1 MLAKRSF
8 LTFQLAF
15 IRMPFPRFKLGVYS
29 TSVLALLGLASYS
42 VYQGTPPRDQVVLG
56 VMLQGLTQLHYQPEK
71 LDDQFSQRVFDLYLK
86 RVDVNKQLLLAPEVA
101 ALRQYQTKIDDEL
114 RGSSHEFLDATS
126 QLLSKRMLEVQA
138 IYRQILAKPFDFTVQ
153 ENWET
158 DPAKAVYA
166 ASAAAQR
173 EQWRKMLKY
182 QTLARLSEMMDDEVN
197 KKDKP
202 LAAAKVSASPGTIS
216 SRPRTAVEME
226 TEARKRVLKYY
237 DDAFADQLKND
248 SNDRLADFAD
258 VIANSYDPHTNY
270 FAPIARDNFDIQM
283 SGRLEGTGAQLIED
297 EGHLKVTDIVA
308 GSASSRQGELK
319 VGDIILRVAQGAA
332 EPVSVEG
339 MRFDKAV
346 KLIRGPKGTE
356 VRLTVR
362 KPDGATLVIPIIRD
376 VVVIEET
383 YAQSALV
390 KQSGRTYGYIHLPG
404 FYADFSGKGGRSSA
418 VDVKNELAK
427 LSKEN
432 VAGVVLD
439 LRYNGGGSLRDA
451 VDMGGLFVPTGPMV
465 QVKTSRGP
473 AEPVADTDPQV
484 QYAGPLVV
492 LVNKY
497 SASASEILAAAM
509 QDYRRAVVMGST
521 TYGKGT
527 VQQVFDLDN
536 AVSPQ
541 ANALKP
547 LGSLKLTIQKFYRVN
562 GGSTQFKGVVP
573 DITLPDALTSFAKG
587 EQESEY
593 PLPWDEIMPA
603 VYQPANTLPAS
614 IAKLRAASAA
624 RVAISPSFRLI
635 TDGAARA
642 TERRKQTALSLNLA
656 AYRTLQQQARTAN
669 KQQTAAQNAI
679 AVLDVTAL
687 AADARP
693 AADSVAAKRAARFLK
708 PLRRDAALAEAVAV
722 IGDEL

>member
-1 MLAKRSF
+1 M
-8 LTFQLAF
+8 Q
-15 IRMPFPRFKLGVYS
+15 FPRFKLGLYS

-56 VMLQGLTQLHYQPEK
+56 VMLQGLSQLHYQPEK
-71 LDDQFSQRVFDLYLK
+71 LDDQFSQRVYDLYLK
-86 RVDVNKQLLLAPEVA
+86 RIDANKMLLLAPEVA
-101 ALRQYQTKIDDEL
+101 QLEQFKTKIDDQL
-114 RGSSHEFLDATS
+114 RGGTHEFLDVSS
-126 QLLSKRMLEVQA
+126 QLLSKRTLEIQA
-138 IYRQILAKPFDFTVQ
+138 LYRQILAKPFDFAVQ

-158 DPAKAVYA
+158 DPAKANYPANA
-166 ASAAAQR
+166 AEQR

-182 QTLARLSEMMDDEVN
+182 QTLARLSEMMDDEAK

-202 LAAAKVSASPGTIS
+202 LAAAKVGASPATTS
-216 SRPRTAVEME
+216 EKVRTPAEME
-226 TEARKRVLKYY
+226 AEARKRVLKYW
-237 DDAFADQLKND
+237 DDAYADLLQTD
-248 SNDRLADFAD
+248 ANDRLAAFAD
-258 VIANSYDPHTNY
+258 VIANTYDPHTEY
-270 FAPIARDNFDIQM
+270 FAPIARDNFDIAM
-283 SGRLEGTGAQLIED
+283 SGRLEGTGAQLVED

-308 GSASSRQGELK
+308 GSASFRQGELK

-362 KPDGATLVIPIIRD
+362 KPDGATVVIPIIRD
-376 VVVIEET
+376 VVVIEDT

-390 KQSGRTYGYIHLPG
+390 KQGGRTYGYIHLPG

-465 QVKTSRGP
+465 QVKTSRG
-473 AEPVADTDPQV
+473 AAQAVADTDPTV

-509 QDYRRAVVMGST
+509 QDYHRAIVMGST

-527 VQQVFDLDN
+527 VQQVIDLDN
-536 AVSPQ
+536 AVSPEVK
-541 ANALKP
+541 ALKP
-547 LGSLKLTIQKFYRVN
+547 LGSVKITLQKFYRVN

-573 DITLPDALTSFAKG
+573 DITLPDALASYAKG

-593 PLPWDEIMPA
+593 PLQWDEIAPA
-603 VYQPANTLPAS
+603 AYQPTNTLPALD
-614 IAKLRAASAA
+614 KLRAASAA
-624 RVAISPSFRLI
+624 RVAASPGFRLI
-635 TDGAARA
+635 TEAADRA
-642 TERRKQTALSLNLA
+642 TTRRKQTVLSLNLA
-656 AYRTLQQQARTAN
+656 AYRAQQLEARAVN
-669 KQQTAAQNAI
+669 KQQTAAQNAL

-693 AADSVAAKRAARFLK
+693 ATDSTAAKRLSRFLK
-708 PLRRDAALAEAVAV
+708 PLRKDAALAEAVSV
-722 IGDEL
+722 IGDELN

>member
-1 MLAKRSF
+1 M
-8 LTFQLAF
+8 Q
-15 IRMPFPRFKLGVYS
+15 FPRFKLGLYS

-101 ALRQYQTKIDDEL
+101 QLGQFKTQIDDEL
-114 RGSSHEFLDATS
+114 KAGHHEFLDATS
-126 QLLSKRMLEVQA
+126 QLLAKRTLEIQTL
-138 IYRQILAKPFDFTVQ
+138 YRQLLAQPFDFTVQ
-153 ENWET
+153 EAWET
-158 DPAKAVYA
+158 DPAKATYA
-166 ASAAAQR
+166 ANATAQR

-182 QTLARLSEMMDDEVN
+182 QTLARLSELMDDEAT

-202 LAAAKVSASPGTIS
+202 LAATKVAASPATTS
-216 SRPRTAVEME
+216 ERPRTLVELE
-226 TEARKRVLKYY
+226 AEARKRVLKYY
-237 DDAFADQLKND
+237 NDAFADQLQND
-248 SNDRLADFAD
+248 ANDRLAEFAD
-258 VIANSYDPHTNY
+258 VIANTYDPHTNY
-270 FAPIARDNFDIQM
+270 FAPIARDNFDIAM
-283 SGRLEGTGAQLIED
+283 SGRLEGTGALLQED

-308 GSASSRQGELK
+308 GSASFRQGELK
-319 VGDIILRVAQGAA
+319 VGDLILRVAQGAA

-339 MRFDKAV
+339 MRFEKAV

-383 YAQSALV
+383 YAQSALI
-390 KQSGRTYGYIHLPG
+390 KQDGKNYGYIHLPG
-404 FYADFSGKGGRSSA
+404 FYADFGGKGGRSSA
-418 VDVKNELAK
+418 ADVKAELAK

-465 QVKTSRGP
+465 QVKTSTGR
-473 AEPVADTDPQV
+473 AQTIADTDPQV

-509 QDYRRAVVMGST
+509 QDYHRAIIMGST

-536 AVSPQ
+536 AVSAQ
-541 ANALKP
+541 LKALKP

-573 DITLPDALTSFAKG
+573 DIALPDALAAFAKG

-593 PLPWDEIMPA
+593 PLLWDEIAPA
-603 VYQPANTLPAS
+603 AYQPTNTLPAV
-614 IAKLRAASAA
+614 AKLRAASAA
-624 RVAISPSFRLI
+624 RVAASPGFRLI
-635 TDGAARA
+635 TESSQRA
-642 TERRKQTALSLNLA
+642 TERRKQTSLSLNLA
-656 AYRTLQQQARTAN
+656 AYRTQQEQARVIN
-669 KQQTAAQNAI
+669 KQQTAAQNAL
-679 AVLDVTAL
+679 AVLDVAQL
-687 AADARP
+687 SANASGAS
-693 AADSVAAKRAARFLK
+693 ADSTLAKRTARFLK
-708 PLRRDAALAEAVAV
+708 PLRKDAALAEAVAV
-722 IGDEL
+722 IKDEL

>member
-1 MLAKRSF
+1 MHFS
-8 LTFQLAF
+8 
-15 IRMPFPRFKLGVYS
+15 RFKLGLYS
-29 TSVLALLGLASYS
+29 TSVLTLLGLASYS

-86 RVDVNKQLLLAPEVA
+86 RIDVNKQLLLAPEVDK
-101 ALRQYQTKIDDEL
+101 LRPFQTLIDDEMK
-114 RGSSHEFLDATS
+114 GGSHEFLDATS
-126 QLLSKRMLEVQA
+126 QLLSKRLLEIQVL
-138 IYRQILAKPFDFTVQ
+138 YRQILAKPFDFTTP
-153 ENWET
+153 ETWET
-158 DPAKAVYA
+158 DPAKATYA
-166 ASAAAQR
+166 ATAAAQR

-182 QTLARLSEMMDDEVN
+182 QTLARLSELMDEETH

-202 LAAAKVSASPGTIS
+202 LAAATVGASPVTTS
-216 SRPRTAVEME
+216 ERPRTPTEME
-226 TEARKRVLKYY
+226 AEARKRVLKYY
-237 DDAFADQLKND
+237 NEAFADQLQND
-248 SNDRLADFAD
+248 ANDRLAEFAN
-258 VIANSYDPHTNY
+258 VVANTYDPHTEY
-270 FAPIARDNFDIQM
+270 FAPIARDNFDIAM
-283 SGRLEGTGAQLIED
+283 SGRLEGTGAQLQQD

-308 GSASSRQGELK
+308 GSASFRQGELK
-319 VGDIILRVAQGAA
+319 VGDVILRVAQGAA

-339 MRFDKAV
+339 MRFEKAV

-362 KPDGATLVIPIIRD
+362 KPDGATVVIPIIRD

-383 YAQSALV
+383 YAQSALI
-390 KQSGRTYGYIHLPG
+390 KRDGRTFGYIHLPG
-404 FYADFSGKGGRSSA
+404 FYADFGGKGGRSSA
-418 VDVKNELAK
+418 ADVKTELAK
-427 LSKEN
+427 LAKEN
-432 VAGVVLD
+432 VAGIVLD

-465 QVKTSRGP
+465 QVKTSKGR
-473 AEPVADTDPQV
+473 AQSIADEDPQV

-509 QDYRRAVVMGST
+509 QDYHRAIIMGST

-536 AVSPQ
+536 AVTPE

-573 DITLPDALTSFAKG
+573 DIALPDALTAFAKG

-593 PLPWDEIMPA
+593 PLLWDEIAPA
-603 VYQPANTLPAS
+603 TYQPTNTLPALD
-614 IAKLRAASAA
+614 KLQAASAA
-624 RVAISPSFRLI
+624 RVAASPGFHLI
-635 TDGAARA
+635 NTATERA
-642 TERRKQTALSLNLA
+642 TVRRKQTSLSLNLA
-656 AYRTLQQQARTAN
+656 AYRVTQQQARDFN
-669 KQQTAAQNAI
+669 KQQTAAQNALSI
-679 AVLDVTAL
+679 LEVASLS
-687 AADARP
+687 ADAQVVGS
-693 AADSVAAKRAARFLK
+693 DSTAAKRATRFLK
-708 PLRRDAALAEAVAV
+708 PLRKDPALVEAVSV
-722 IGDEL
+722 IKDELY

>member
-1 MLAKRSF
+1 M
-8 LTFQLAF
+8 Q
-15 IRMPFPRFKLGVYS
+15 FPRFKLGLYS
-29 TSVLALLGLASYS
+29 TAVLALLGLASYS

-101 ALRQYQTKIDDEL
+101 QLGQFKTKIDDEL
-114 RGSSHEFLDATS
+114 KGGSHEFLDATS
-126 QLLSKRMLEVQA
+126 QLLAKRTLEIQTL
-138 IYRQILAKPFDFTVQ
+138 YRQLLAKPFDFTVQ
-153 ENWET
+153 EAWET
-158 DPAKAVYA
+158 DPAKAAYA
-166 ASAAAQR
+166 ANAAAQR

-182 QTLARLSEMMDDEVN
+182 QTLARLSELMDDEAT

-202 LAAAKVSASPGTIS
+202 LAATKVGASPATTS
-216 SRPRTAVEME
+216 ERPRTVVELE
-226 TEARKRVLKYY
+226 AEARKRVLKYY
-237 DDAFADQLKND
+237 DDAFADQLQND
-248 SNDRLADFAD
+248 ANDRLAEFAD
-258 VIANSYDPHTNY
+258 VIANTYDPHTNY
-270 FAPIARDNFDIQM
+270 FAPIARDNFDIAM
-283 SGRLEGTGAQLIED
+283 SGRLEGTGAQLQED

-339 MRFDKAV
+339 MRFEKAV

-383 YAQSALV
+383 YAQSALI
-390 KQSGRTYGYIHLPG
+390 KQDGKNYGYIHLPG
-404 FYADFSGKGGRSSA
+404 FYADFAGKGGRSSA
-418 VDVKNELAK
+418 ADVKAELAK

-465 QVKTSRGP
+465 QVKTSAGR
-473 AEPVADTDPQV
+473 AQAIADTDPQV

-509 QDYRRAVVMGST
+509 QDYHRAIIMGST

-536 AVSPQ
+536 AVSPEV
-541 ANALKP
+541 AALKP

-573 DITLPDALTSFAKG
+573 DIALPDALAAFAKG

-593 PLPWDEIMPA
+593 PLLWDEIAPA
-603 VYQPANTLPAS
+603 AYQATNTLPAV
-614 IAKLRAASAA
+614 AKLRAASAA
-624 RVAISPSFRLI
+624 RVAASPGFRLI
-635 TDGAARA
+635 TEASQRA
-642 TERRKQTALSLNLA
+642 TERRKQTSLSLNLA
-656 AYRTLQQQARTAN
+656 AYRTQQEQARVLN
-669 KQQTAAQNAI
+669 KQQTAAQNAL
-679 AVLDVTAL
+679 AMLDVAQLPANATG
-687 AADARP
+687 AAP
-693 AADSVAAKRAARFLK
+693 DSTLAKRTARFLK
-708 PLRRDAALAEAVAV
+708 PLRKDAALAEAVAV
-722 IGDEL
+722 LKDEL